1 MVKEKNEGVTG
12 ILSEVE
18 NFKYMQPGS
27 QNSKINVLR
36 RDYDYIHEYVF
47 GDALVILLQ
56 FK

>member
-18 NFKYMQPGS
+18 NFKYIHPGS
-27 QNSKINVLR
+27 QNSKIKVLR

-47 GDALVILLQ
+47 GDALVILL
-56 FK
+56 